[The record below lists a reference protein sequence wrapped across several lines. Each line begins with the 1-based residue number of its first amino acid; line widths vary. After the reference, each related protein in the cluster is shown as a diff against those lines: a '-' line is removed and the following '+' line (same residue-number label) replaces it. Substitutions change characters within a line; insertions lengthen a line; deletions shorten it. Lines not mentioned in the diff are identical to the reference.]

1 MNAEL
6 LPQVLASLL
15 SPTTLLIILLGVVGG
30 IVVGALPG
38 LSATMTVALLVPV
51 TFAMDP
57 VTGLALLAT
66 IYTAAVY
73 GGSVSGILI
82 HTPGTPAAA
91 ATALDGFQLTRQGHG
106 AKAIGVATIASA
118 IGGTV
123 SAFILLFLAPPL
135 SRVSLAFGP
144 PEYFLLAMFGMTI
157 IGSLAGKAMVKGLA
171 AGAIGLVV
179 ATVGLDTLSG
189 YPRFTFGST
198 SLQSGI
204 SLVPALIGLFSFSQV
219 LMMAEAGRRGQGRS
233 QLIGTLQGKVL
244 PTFGE
249 FRRILATIVR
259 SSGIGAL
266 VGLLPGAGGDVGS
279 WVGLN
284 EAKRWSKDKEKF
296 GKGAVE
302 GVAAPEAANNAVT
315 GGALIPTLVLG
326 IPGSS
331 TTAVLLGGI
340 LIQGLQPGRDLFT
353 DQAQITYAVILGFLL
368 ANILMGIVG
377 LLGAKYL
384 VRVASLPQSIL
395 APIIVALCVVG
406 SYAIN
411 NNLFDVYAMLVFGTA
426 GYFLRKTGFPPAP
439 IVLGIILGNIAE
451 PGLRQSLNLAEG
463 SVLAYYLYRPIC
475 IVLLALIL
483 LSLFFPLLMN
493 RRKLRA
499 RGEATNRTMS
509 NV

>member
-6 LPQVLASLL
+6 LPQVLSNLL
-15 SPTTLLIILLGVVGG
+15 SPSTLLIILLGVVGG

-51 TFAMDP
+51 TFSMDP
-57 VTGLALLAT
+57 VAGLALLAT

-73 GGSVSGILI
+73 GGSISGILI

-91 ATALDGFQLTRQGHG
+91 ATALDGFELTRQGHG

-118 IGGTV
+118 TGGTI
-123 SAFILLFLAPPL
+123 SALILLFLAPPL

-157 IGSLAGKAMVKGLA
+157 IASLAGKALVKGLV

-179 ATVGLDTLSG
+179 ATIGLDTLSG

-219 LMMAEAGRRGQGRS
+219 LMMAEAGRQGQGRS
-233 QLIGTLQGKVL
+233 QLIGAVQGKVL
-244 PTFGE
+244 PTLAE
-249 FRRILATIVR
+249 FRRIFVTIIR
-259 SSGIGAL
+259 SSGIGAA

-284 EAKRWSKDKEKF
+284 EAKRWSKDKDKF

-353 DQAQITYAVILGFLL
+353 DQANITYAVILGFLL
-368 ANILMGIVG
+368 ANILMGVVG

-395 APIIVALCVVG
+395 APIIVVLCVVG

-451 PGLRQSLNLAEG
+451 PGLRQSLTLADG
-463 SVLAYYLYRPIC
+463 NVLAYYLSRPIC
-475 IVLLALIL
+475 VALLVLIL
-483 LSLFFPLLMN
+483 LPLFVPLLKN
-493 RRKLRA
+493 GRKRRSHKA
-499 RGEATNRTMS
+499 ADDQTMA
-509 NV
+509 NT